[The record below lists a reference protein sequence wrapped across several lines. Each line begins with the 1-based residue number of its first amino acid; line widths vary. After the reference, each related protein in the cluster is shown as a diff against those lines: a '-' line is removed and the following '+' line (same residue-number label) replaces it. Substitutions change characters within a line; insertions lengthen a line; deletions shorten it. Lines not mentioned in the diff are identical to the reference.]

1 MSHDFERVSQV
12 SSRDLGSRIAFL
24 RLLHIDLWLFTPL
37 VLLSMAGLVVL
48 YSASGQSEPMMTA
61 QIRNL
66 FIAFAVLLITAQLR
80 LETLKI
86 VSPYVFALGLVLLVG
101 VAFFGVG
108 AKGAQRWLS
117 LGFIRFQPSEIMKVA
132 MPLAIAWWLSKKA
145 LPPTSKS
152 LFIAALMVAVPS
164 FLILQQPDLGTSLLV
179 ASSGLAVI
187 YMAGIQW
194 RYILSLIFAAL
205 VSIWPAWVFVLKDYQ
220 KQRILTLFNPES
232 DRLGAGW
239 NIIQSKTAI
248 GSGGWEGLG
257 WTQGSQ
263 AQLDFLPEGHTD
275 FIIAVLAEEFGFR
288 GVSLLFV
295 FYAAILLRGLVITW
309 RAQSSFA
316 RLLAGALITT
326 FFFGLVVNLGMVSG
340 LLPVVGV
347 PLPMVSYGG
356 TAMVSMMVAF
366 GVDGYFDGK
375 AGYSGNAMRRL
386 ISGQI

>member
-1 MSHDFERVSQV
+1 MSNDFARVAEV
-12 SSRDLGSRIAFL
+12 SSRELGARFPLL
-24 RLLHIDLWLFTPL
+24 RVLHIDLWLVVPLL
-37 VLLSMAGLVVL
+37 VLSVSGLFVL
-48 YSASGQSEPMMTA
+48 YSASGQSDVMLNTQIRNIVVAMAVLLMTA
-61 QIRNL
+61 QFR
-66 FIAFAVLLITAQLR
+66 V
-80 LETLKI
+80 ETLRG
-86 VSPYVFALGLVLLVG
+86 VSPFIFVLATLLLVA

-132 MPLAIAWWLSKKA
+132 MPLALAWWLSKKA
-145 LPPTSKS
+145 LPPDLRS
-152 LFIAALMVAVPS
+152 LAVAFAMVAVPS
-164 FLILQQPDLGTSLLV
+164 GLILQQPDLGTSLLV
-179 ASSGLAVI
+179 ATSGLAAI

-194 RYILSLIFAAL
+194 RYIFSMMAL
-205 VSIWPAWVFVLKDYQ
+205 GVVSIWPAWVFLLKDYQ
-220 KQRILTLFNPES
+220 KQRVLTLFNPES

-248 GSGGWEGLG
+248 GSGGWKGLG

-288 GVSLLFV
+288 GVLVLFLI
-295 FYAAILLRGLVITW
+295 YALILGRGLVITW

-316 RLLAGALITT
+316 RMLGGALVAT

-356 TAMVSMMVAF
+356 TAMVSMMIAF
-366 GVDGYFDGK
+366 GMLMAISTERPVTRT
-375 AGYSGNAMRRL
+375 MR
-386 ISGQI
+386 

>member
-12 SSRDLGSRIAFL
+12 SSRDLGSRIAVL
-24 RLLHIDLWLFTPL
+24 RFLHIDLWLFIPL
-37 VLLSMAGLVVL
+37 AALSMSGLVVL
-48 YSASGQSEPMMTA
+48 YSASGQSEVMMTT

-66 FIAFAVLLITAQLR
+66 FVAFFVLLLTAQLR
-80 LETLKI
+80 VETLKI
-86 VSPYVFALGLVLLVG
+86 VSPYIFAIGVALLIG

-108 AKGAQRWLS
+108 AKGAQRWLN

-132 MPLAIAWWLSKKA
+132 MPLAVAWWLSKKA
-145 LPPTSKS
+145 LPPSAKP
-152 LFIAALMVAVPS
+152 LVIAALMVAVPS
-164 FLILQQPDLGTSLLV
+164 LLILQQPDLGTSLLV

-194 RYILSLIFAAL
+194 RYILSLLIAAVL
-205 VSIWPAWVFVLKDYQ
+205 SIWPAWVFVLKDYQ
-220 KQRILTLFNPES
+220 KQRVLTLFNPES

-257 WTQGSQ
+257 WTRGSQ

-288 GVSLLFV
+288 GVSLLFLL
-295 FYAAILLRGLVITW
+295 YAAILLRGLAITW
-309 RAQSSFA
+309 NAQSSFA
-316 RLLAGALITT
+316 RLLAGALVTT

-366 GVDGYFDGK
+366 GILMAISTDKPVTRT
-375 AGYSGNAMRRL
+375 MR
-386 ISGQI
+386 

>member
-1 MSHDFERVSQV
+1 MNNEFARVAEV
-12 SSRDLGSRIAFL
+12 SSRELGAPVRLL
-24 RLLHIDLWLFTPL
+24 RVLHIDLWLIVPL
-37 VLLSMAGLVVL
+37 LMLSVGGLFVL
-48 YSASGQSEPMMTA
+48 YSASGQSDAMLNAQMRNIMVAMT
-61 QIRNL
+61 
-66 FIAFAVLLITAQLR
+66 VLLITAQFR
-80 LETLKI
+80 VETLRG
-86 VSPYVFALGLVLLVG
+86 VSPYIFALATLLLVA

-117 LGFIRFQPSEIMKVA
+117 LGFIRFQPSEVMKVA
-132 MPLAIAWWLSKKA
+132 MPLALAWWLSKKA
-145 LPPTSKS
+145 LPPDMRSVAVA
-152 LFIAALMVAVPS
+152 FAMVAVPS
-164 FLILQQPDLGTSLLV
+164 GLILQQPDLGTSLLV
-179 ASSGLAVI
+179 ATSGLAVI

-194 RYILSLIFAAL
+194 RYIFSIVALAL

-220 KQRILTLFNPES
+220 KQRVLTLFNPES

-288 GVSLLFV
+288 GVLLLFLI
-295 FYAAILLRGLVITW
+295 YAVILGRGLVITW

-316 RLLAGALITT
+316 RMLAGALVAT
-326 FFFGLVVNLGMVSG
+326 FFFGLVVNLGMVSA

-356 TAMVSMMVAF
+356 TAMVSMMIAF
-366 GVDGYFDGK
+366 GMLMAISTERPVTR
-375 AGYSGNAMRRL
+375 AMR
-386 ISGQI
+386 

>member
-12 SSRDLGSRIAFL
+12 SSRDLGSRIAVL
-24 RLLHIDLWLFTPL
+24 RFLHIDLWLFIPL
-37 VLLSMAGLVVL
+37 ATLSMAGLVVL
-48 YSASGQSEPMMTA
+48 YSASGQSEVMMTA

-66 FIAFAVLLITAQLR
+66 FVAFFVLLLTAQLR
-80 LETLKI
+80 VETLKI
-86 VSPYVFALGLVLLVG
+86 VSPYIFAIGVALLIG

-108 AKGAQRWLS
+108 AKGAQRWLD

-132 MPLAIAWWLSKKA
+132 MPLAVAWWLSKKA
-145 LPPTSKS
+145 LPPSAKP
-152 LFIAALMVAVPS
+152 LVIAALMVAVPS
-164 FLILQQPDLGTSLLV
+164 LLILQQPDLGTSLLV

-194 RYILSLIFAAL
+194 RYILSLLFAAVL
-205 VSIWPAWVFVLKDYQ
+205 SIWPAWVFVLKDYQ
-220 KQRILTLFNPES
+220 KQRVLTLFNPES

-257 WTQGSQ
+257 WTRGSQ

-288 GVSLLFV
+288 GVSLLFLL
-295 FYAAILLRGLVITW
+295 YAAILLRGLAITW
-309 RAQSSFA
+309 NAQSSFA
-316 RLLAGALITT
+316 RLLAGALVTT

-347 PLPMVSYGG
+347 PLPLVSYGG

-366 GVDGYFDGK
+366 GILMAISTDKPVTRT
-375 AGYSGNAMRRL
+375 MR
-386 ISGQI
+386 

>member
-12 SSRDLGSRIAFL
+12 SSRDLGSRIAVL
-24 RLLHIDLWLFTPL
+24 RFLHIDLWLFIPL
-37 VLLSMAGLVVL
+37 ATLSMAGLVVL
-48 YSASGQSEPMMTA
+48 YSASGQSEVMMTA

-66 FIAFAVLLITAQLR
+66 FVAFFVLLLTAQLR
-80 LETLKI
+80 VETLKI
-86 VSPYVFALGLVLLVG
+86 VSPYIFAIGAALLIG

-108 AKGAQRWLS
+108 AKGAQRWLD

-132 MPLAIAWWLSKKA
+132 MPLAVAWWLSKKA
-145 LPPTSKS
+145 LPPSAKP
-152 LFIAALMVAVPS
+152 LVIAALMVAVPS
-164 FLILQQPDLGTSLLV
+164 LLILQQPDLGTSLLV

-194 RYILSLIFAAL
+194 RYILSLLFAAVL
-205 VSIWPAWVFVLKDYQ
+205 SIWPAWVFVLKDYQ
-220 KQRILTLFNPES
+220 KQRVLTLFNPES

-257 WTQGSQ
+257 WTRGSQ

-288 GVSLLFV
+288 GVSLLFLL
-295 FYAAILLRGLVITW
+295 YAAILLRGLAITW
-309 RAQSSFA
+309 NAQSSFA
-316 RLLAGALITT
+316 RLLAGALVTT

-347 PLPMVSYGG
+347 PLPLVSYGG

-366 GVDGYFDGK
+366 GILMAISTDKPVTRT
-375 AGYSGNAMRRL
+375 MR
-386 ISGQI
+386 

>member
-24 RLLHIDLWLFTPL
+24 RLLHIDLWLFIPL

-48 YSASGQSEPMMTA
+48 YSASGQSEPMMAA

-66 FIAFAVLLITAQLR
+66 FVAFAVLLTTAQLR
-80 LETLKI
+80 METLKLI
-86 VSPYVFALGLVLLVG
+86 SPYVFALGLLLLVG

-132 MPLAIAWWLSKKA
+132 MPLAVAWWLSKKA
-145 LPPTSKS
+145 LPPTAKS
-152 LFIAALMVAVPS
+152 MLVAAMMVALPS
-164 FLILQQPDLGTSLLV
+164 FLILRQPDLGTSLLV

-194 RYILSLIFAAL
+194 RYILSLIL
-205 VSIWPAWVFVLKDYQ
+205 VAILSIWPAWVFVLKDYQ
-220 KQRILTLFNPES
+220 KQRVLTLFNPES

-257 WTQGSQ
+257 WMQGSQ

-288 GVSLLFV
+288 GVSLLFI
-295 FYAAILLRGLVITW
+295 FYTAILLRGLVITW

-366 GVDGYFDGK
+366 GMLMAISTEKPVTR
-375 AGYSGNAMRRL
+375 AMR
-386 ISGQI
+386 

>member
-12 SSRDLGSRIAFL
+12 SSRDLGSRIAVL
-24 RLLHIDLWLFTPL
+24 RFLHIDLWLFIPL
-37 VLLSMAGLVVL
+37 AALSMAGLVVL
-48 YSASGQSEPMMTA
+48 YSASGQSEVMMTT

-66 FIAFAVLLITAQLR
+66 VVAFFVLLLTAQLR
-80 LETLKI
+80 VETLKI
-86 VSPYVFALGLVLLVG
+86 VSPYIFAVGVALLIG

-108 AKGAQRWLS
+108 AKGAQRWLD

-132 MPLAIAWWLSKKA
+132 MPLAVAWWLSKKA
-145 LPPTSKS
+145 LPPSAKP
-152 LFIAALMVAVPS
+152 LVIAALMVAVPS
-164 FLILQQPDLGTSLLV
+164 LLILQQPDLGTSLLV

-194 RYILSLIFAAL
+194 RYILSLLIAAVL
-205 VSIWPAWVFVLKDYQ
+205 SIWPAWVFVLKDYQ
-220 KQRILTLFNPES
+220 KQRVLTLFNPES

-257 WTQGSQ
+257 WTRGSQ

-288 GVSLLFV
+288 GVSLLFLL
-295 FYAAILLRGLVITW
+295 YAAILLRGLAITW
-309 RAQSSFA
+309 NAQSSFA
-316 RLLAGALITT
+316 RLLAGALVTT

-347 PLPMVSYGG
+347 PLPLVSYGG

-366 GVDGYFDGK
+366 GILMAISTDKPVTRT
-375 AGYSGNAMRRL
+375 MR
-386 ISGQI
+386 

>member
-12 SSRDLGSRIAFL
+12 SSRDLGARIAFL
-24 RLLHIDLWLFTPL
+24 RLLHIDLWLFIPL
-37 VLLSMAGLVVL
+37 VLLSVAGLVVL

-152 LFIAALMVAVPS
+152 LLIAAMMVAVPS

-194 RYILSLIFAAL
+194 RYILSLVLVAL

-366 GVDGYFDGK
+366 GLLMAISTEKPVTR
-375 AGYSGNAMRRL
+375 AMR
-386 ISGQI
+386 

>member
-24 RLLHIDLWLFTPL
+24 RLLHIDLWLFIP
-37 VLLSMAGLVVL
+37 LLSLSVGGLAVL

-66 FIAFAVLLITAQLR
+66 FIAFAVLLMTAQLR

-152 LFIAALMVAVPS
+152 LLIAAMMVATPS

-194 RYILSLIFAAL
+194 RYILSLVLIAL

-288 GVSLLFV
+288 GVGLLFV
-295 FYAAILLRGLVITW
+295 FYAAILFRGLVITW

-316 RLLAGALITT
+316 RLLAGALTTT

-366 GVDGYFDGK
+366 GMLMAISTEKPVTR
-375 AGYSGNAMRRL
+375 AMR
-386 ISGQI
+386 

>member
-12 SSRDLGSRIAFL
+12 SSRDLGSRIAVL
-24 RLLHIDLWLFTPL
+24 RFLHIDLWLFIPL
-37 VLLSMAGLVVL
+37 ATLSMAGLVVL
-48 YSASGQSEPMMTA
+48 YSASGQSEAMMAT

-66 FIAFAVLLITAQLR
+66 FVAFFVLLLTAQLR
-80 LETLKI
+80 VETLKI
-86 VSPYVFALGLVLLVG
+86 VSPYIFAIGVALLIG

-108 AKGAQRWLS
+108 AKGAQRWLN

-132 MPLAIAWWLSKKA
+132 MPLAVAWWLSKRA
-145 LPPTSKS
+145 LPPSAKP
-152 LFIAALMVAVPS
+152 LVIAALMVAVPS
-164 FLILQQPDLGTSLLV
+164 LLILQQPDLGTSLLV

-194 RYILSLIFAAL
+194 RYILSLLIAAVL
-205 VSIWPAWVFVLKDYQ
+205 SIWPAWVFVLKDYQ
-220 KQRILTLFNPES
+220 KQRVLTLFNPES

-239 NIIQSKTAI
+239 NIIQSKTAN

-257 WTQGSQ
+257 WTRGSQ

-288 GVSLLFV
+288 GVSLLFLL
-295 FYAAILLRGLVITW
+295 YAAILLRGLAITW
-309 RAQSSFA
+309 NAQSSFA
-316 RLLAGALITT
+316 RLLAGALVTT

-366 GVDGYFDGK
+366 GILMAISTDKPVTR
-375 AGYSGNAMRRL
+375 AMR
-386 ISGQI
+386 

>member
-12 SSRDLGSRIAFL
+12 SSRDLGSRIAVL
-24 RLLHIDLWLFTPL
+24 RFLHIDLWLFIPL
-37 VLLSMAGLVVL
+37 AALSLAGLVVL
-48 YSASGQSEPMMTA
+48 YSASGQSEVMMTT

-66 FIAFAVLLITAQLR
+66 FVAFFVLLLTAQLR
-80 LETLKI
+80 VETLKI
-86 VSPYVFALGLVLLVG
+86 VSPYIFAIGVALLIG

-108 AKGAQRWLS
+108 AKGAQRWLN

-132 MPLAIAWWLSKKA
+132 MPLAVAWWLSKKA
-145 LPPTSKS
+145 LPPSAKP
-152 LFIAALMVAVPS
+152 LLVAALMVAMPS
-164 FLILQQPDLGTSLLV
+164 LLILQQPDLGTSLLV

-194 RYILSLIFAAL
+194 RYILSLLVAAVL
-205 VSIWPAWVFVLKDYQ
+205 SIWPAWVFVLKDYQ
-220 KQRILTLFNPES
+220 KQRVLTLFNPES

-257 WTQGSQ
+257 WTRGSQ

-288 GVSLLFV
+288 GVSLLFLL
-295 FYAAILLRGLVITW
+295 YAAILLRGLAITW
-309 RAQSSFA
+309 NTQSSFA
-316 RLLAGALITT
+316 RLLAGALVTT

-366 GVDGYFDGK
+366 GILMAISTDKPVTR
-375 AGYSGNAMRRL
+375 AMR
-386 ISGQI
+386 

>member
-1 MSHDFERVSQV
+1 M
-12 SSRDLGSRIAFL
+12 
-24 RLLHIDLWLFTPL
+24 
-37 VLLSMAGLVVL
+37 
-48 YSASGQSEPMMTA
+48 
-61 QIRNL
+61 
-66 FIAFAVLLITAQLR
+66 
-80 LETLKI
+80 
-86 VSPYVFALGLVLLVG
+86 
-101 VAFFGVG
+101 
-108 AKGAQRWLS
+108 
-117 LGFIRFQPSEIMKVA
+117 
-132 MPLAIAWWLSKKA
+132 
-145 LPPTSKS
+145 
-152 LFIAALMVAVPS
+152 FIAALMVAAPS
-164 FLILQQPDLGTSLLV
+164 FLILRQPDLGTSLLV
-179 ASSGLAVI
+179 ANSGLAVI

-194 RYILSLIFAAL
+194 RYILSLILVAL
-205 VSIWPAWVFVLKDYQ
+205 MSVWPAWVFVLKDYQ

-295 FYAAILLRGLVITW
+295 LYITILVRGLFITW
-309 RAQSSFA
+309 HAQSSFS
-316 RLLAGALITT
+316 RLLAGALIAT

-356 TAMVSMMVAF
+356 TAMVSTMVAF
-366 GVDGYFDGK
+366 GMLMAISTEKPVTR
-375 AGYSGNAMRRL
+375 AMR
-386 ISGQI
+386 

>member
-24 RLLHIDLWLFTPL
+24 RLLHIDLWLFVPL
-37 VLLSMAGLVVL
+37 LLLSMAGLVVL

-66 FIAFAVLLITAQLR
+66 FIAFAVLLTTAQLR

-194 RYILSLIFAAL
+194 RYILSLVLVAL

-295 FYAAILLRGLVITW
+295 FYTAILLRGLIITW

-366 GVDGYFDGK
+366 GVLMAISTEK
-375 AGYSGNAMRRL
+375 PITRAMR
-386 ISGQI
+386 

>member
-1 MSHDFERVSQV
+1 MSNDFARVAEF
-12 SSRDLGSRIAFL
+12 SSRELGARVRLL
-24 RLLHIDLWLFTPL
+24 RVLHIDLWLVVPLL
-37 VLLSMAGLVVL
+37 VLSVGGLFVL
-48 YSASGQSEPMMTA
+48 HSASGQSDVMLNAQMRNIAVAMT
-61 QIRNL
+61 
-66 FIAFAVLLITAQLR
+66 VLLITAQFR
-80 LETLKI
+80 VETLRG
-86 VSPYVFALGLVLLVG
+86 VSPYIFALATLLLVA

-117 LGFIRFQPSEIMKVA
+117 LGFIRFQPSEVMKVA
-132 MPLAIAWWLSKKA
+132 MPLALAWWLSKKA
-145 LPPTSKS
+145 LPPDLRS
-152 LFIAALMVAVPS
+152 LAVAFAMVAVPS
-164 FLILQQPDLGTSLLV
+164 ALILQQPDLGTSLLV
-179 ASSGLAVI
+179 ATSGLAAI

-194 RYILSLIFAAL
+194 RYIFSMIALAL
-205 VSIWPAWVFVLKDYQ
+205 VSIWPAWVFLLKDYQ
-220 KQRILTLFNPES
+220 KQRVLTLFNPES

-257 WTQGSQ
+257 WTRGSQ

-288 GVSLLFV
+288 GVLLLFLI
-295 FYAAILLRGLVITW
+295 YAVILGRGLVITW

-316 RLLAGALITT
+316 RMLAGALVAT

-356 TAMVSMMVAF
+356 TAMVSMMIAF
-366 GVDGYFDGK
+366 GLLMAISTERPVTR
-375 AGYSGNAMRRL
+375 AMR
-386 ISGQI
+386 

>member
-12 SSRDLGSRIAFL
+12 SSRDLGSRIAVL
-24 RLLHIDLWLFTPL
+24 RFLHIDLWLFIPL
-37 VLLSMAGLVVL
+37 ATLSMAGLVVL
-48 YSASGQSEPMMTA
+48 YSASGQSEAMMAT

-66 FIAFAVLLITAQLR
+66 FVAFFVLLLTAQLR
-80 LETLKI
+80 VETLKI
-86 VSPYVFALGLVLLVG
+86 VSPYIFAIGVALLIG

-108 AKGAQRWLS
+108 AKGAQRWLN

-132 MPLAIAWWLSKKA
+132 MPLAVAWWLSKKA
-145 LPPTSKS
+145 LPPSAKP
-152 LFIAALMVAVPS
+152 LLVAALMVAMPS
-164 FLILQQPDLGTSLLV
+164 LLILQQPDLGTSLLV

-194 RYILSLIFAAL
+194 RYILSLLVAAVL
-205 VSIWPAWVFVLKDYQ
+205 SIWPAWVFVLKDYQ
-220 KQRILTLFNPES
+220 KQRVLTLFNPES

-257 WTQGSQ
+257 WTRGSQ

-288 GVSLLFV
+288 GVSLLFLL
-295 FYAAILLRGLVITW
+295 YAAILLRGLAITW
-309 RAQSSFA
+309 NTQSSFA
-316 RLLAGALITT
+316 RLLAGALVTT

-366 GVDGYFDGK
+366 GILMAISTDKPV
-375 AGYSGNAMRRL
+375 SRAMR
-386 ISGQI
+386 

>member
-1 MSHDFERVSQV
+1 MTNEFARVAEV
-12 SSRDLGSRIAFL
+12 SSRELGSRIRLL
-24 RLLHIDLWLFTPL
+24 RVLHIDLWLVVPL
-37 VLLSMAGLVVL
+37 LMLSVGGLFVL
-48 YSASGQSEPMMTA
+48 YSASGQSEVMLNAQMRNILVAMT
-61 QIRNL
+61 
-66 FIAFAVLLITAQLR
+66 VLLITAQFRVEKLR
-80 LETLKI
+80 G
-86 VSPYVFALGLVLLVG
+86 VSPYIFALATLLLVA

-117 LGFIRFQPSEIMKVA
+117 LGFIRFQPSEVMKVV
-132 MPLAIAWWLSKKA
+132 MPLALAWWLSKKA
-145 LPPTSKS
+145 LPPD
-152 LFIAALMVAVPS
+152 LRWLAVAFAMVAVPS
-164 FLILQQPDLGTSLLV
+164 GLILQQPDLGTSLLV
-179 ASSGLAVI
+179 ASGGLAAI

-194 RYILSLIFAAL
+194 RYIFSVMSLAL
-205 VSIWPAWVFVLKDYQ
+205 VSMWPAWVFVLKDYQ
-220 KQRILTLFNPES
+220 KQRVLTLFNPES

-288 GVSLLFV
+288 GVLVLFLI
-295 FYAAILLRGLVITW
+295 YAVILGRGLVITW

-316 RLLAGALITT
+316 RILGGALVAT

-356 TAMVSMMVAF
+356 TAMVSMMIAF
-366 GVDGYFDGK
+366 GMLMAISTERPVTR
-375 AGYSGNAMRRL
+375 SMR
-386 ISGQI
+386 

>member
-12 SSRDLGSRIAFL
+12 SSRDLGSRIAVL
-24 RLLHIDLWLFTPL
+24 RFLHIDLWLFIPL
-37 VLLSMAGLVVL
+37 AALSLAGLVVL
-48 YSASGQSEPMMTA
+48 YSASGQSEVMMTT

-66 FIAFAVLLITAQLR
+66 FVAFFVLLLTAQLR
-80 LETLKI
+80 IETLKI
-86 VSPYVFALGLVLLVG
+86 VSPYIFAIGVALLFG

-108 AKGAQRWLS
+108 AKGAQRWLD

-132 MPLAIAWWLSKKA
+132 MPLAVAWWLSKRA
-145 LPPTSKS
+145 LPPSAKP
-152 LFIAALMVAVPS
+152 LVIAALMVAVPS
-164 FLILQQPDLGTSLLV
+164 LLILQQPDLGTSLLV

-194 RYILSLIFAAL
+194 RYILSLLIAAVL
-205 VSIWPAWVFVLKDYQ
+205 SIWPAWVFVLKDYQ
-220 KQRILTLFNPES
+220 KQRVLTLFNPES

-257 WTQGSQ
+257 WTRGSQ

-288 GVSLLFV
+288 GVSLLFLL
-295 FYAAILLRGLVITW
+295 YAAILLRGLAITW
-309 RAQSSFA
+309 NTQSSFA
-316 RLLAGALITT
+316 RLLAGALVTT

-366 GVDGYFDGK
+366 GILMAISTDKPVTR
-375 AGYSGNAMRRL
+375 AMR
-386 ISGQI
+386 

>member
-24 RLLHIDLWLFTPL
+24 RLLHIDLWLFVPL
-37 VLLSMAGLVVL
+37 LLLSMAGLVVL

-66 FIAFAVLLITAQLR
+66 FIAFAVLLTTAQLR

-86 VSPYVFALGLVLLVG
+86 VSPYAFALGLVLLVG

-152 LFIAALMVAVPS
+152 LLIAAMMVAVPS

-194 RYILSLIFAAL
+194 RYILSLVLVAL

-295 FYAAILLRGLVITW
+295 FYTAILLRGLIITW

-366 GVDGYFDGK
+366 GVLMAISTEK
-375 AGYSGNAMRRL
+375 PVTRAMR
-386 ISGQI
+386 

>member
-12 SSRDLGSRIAFL
+12 SSRDLGSRIAIL
-24 RLLHIDLWLFTPL
+24 RFLHIDLWLFIPL
-37 VLLSMAGLVVL
+37 AALSMAGLVVL
-48 YSASGQSEPMMTA
+48 YSASGQSEVMMTA

-66 FIAFAVLLITAQLR
+66 FVAFFVLLLTAQLR
-80 LETLKI
+80 VETLKI
-86 VSPYVFALGLVLLVG
+86 VSPYIFAIGVALLIG

-108 AKGAQRWLS
+108 AKGAQRWLD

-132 MPLAIAWWLSKKA
+132 MPLAVAWWLSKKA
-145 LPPTSKS
+145 LPPSAKP
-152 LFIAALMVAVPS
+152 LMIAALMVAVPS
-164 FLILQQPDLGTSLLV
+164 LLILQQPDLGTSLLV

-194 RYILSLIFAAL
+194 RYILSLLIAAVL
-205 VSIWPAWVFVLKDYQ
+205 SIWPAWVFVLKDYQ
-220 KQRILTLFNPES
+220 KQRVLTLFNPES

-257 WTQGSQ
+257 WTRGSQ

-288 GVSLLFV
+288 GVSLLLLLYV
-295 FYAAILLRGLVITW
+295 AILLRGLAITW
-309 RAQSSFA
+309 NAQSSFA
-316 RLLAGALITT
+316 RLLAGALVTT

-366 GVDGYFDGK
+366 GILMAISTDKPVTRT
-375 AGYSGNAMRRL
+375 MR
-386 ISGQI
+386 

>member
-12 SSRDLGSRIAFL
+12 SSRDLGSRIAVL
-24 RLLHIDLWLFTPL
+24 RFLHIDLWLFIPL
-37 VLLSMAGLVVL
+37 AALSMAGLVVL
-48 YSASGQSEPMMTA
+48 YSASGQSEVMMTA

-66 FIAFAVLLITAQLR
+66 FVAFFVLLLTAQLR
-80 LETLKI
+80 VETLKI
-86 VSPYVFALGLVLLVG
+86 VSPYIFAIGVALLIG

-108 AKGAQRWLS
+108 AKGAQRWLD

-132 MPLAIAWWLSKKA
+132 MPLAVAWWLSKKA
-145 LPPTSKS
+145 LPPSAKP
-152 LFIAALMVAVPS
+152 LVIAALMVAVPS
-164 FLILQQPDLGTSLLV
+164 LLILQQPDLGTSLLV

-194 RYILSLIFAAL
+194 RYILSLLIAAVL
-205 VSIWPAWVFVLKDYQ
+205 SIWPAWVFVLKDYQ
-220 KQRILTLFNPES
+220 KQRVLTLFNPES

-257 WTQGSQ
+257 WTRGSQ

-288 GVSLLFV
+288 GVSLLFLL
-295 FYAAILLRGLVITW
+295 YAAILLRGLAITW
-309 RAQSSFA
+309 NAQSSFA
-316 RLLAGALITT
+316 RLLAGALVTT

-347 PLPMVSYGG
+347 PLPLVSYGG

-366 GVDGYFDGK
+366 GILMAISTDKPVTRT
-375 AGYSGNAMRRL
+375 MR
-386 ISGQI
+386 

>member
-12 SSRDLGSRIAFL
+12 SSRDLGSRIAVL
-24 RLLHIDLWLFTPL
+24 RFLHIDLWLFIPL
-37 VLLSMAGLVVL
+37 AALSMAGLVVL
-48 YSASGQSEPMMTA
+48 YSASGQSEVMMTA

-66 FIAFAVLLITAQLR
+66 FVAFFVLLLTAQLR
-80 LETLKI
+80 VETLKI
-86 VSPYVFALGLVLLVG
+86 VSPYIFAIGVALLIG

-108 AKGAQRWLS
+108 AKGAQRWLN

-132 MPLAIAWWLSKKA
+132 MPLAVAWWLSKKA
-145 LPPTSKS
+145 LPPSAKP
-152 LFIAALMVAVPS
+152 LVIAALMVAVPS
-164 FLILQQPDLGTSLLV
+164 LLILRQPDLGTSLLV

-194 RYILSLIFAAL
+194 RYILSLLIAAVL
-205 VSIWPAWVFVLKDYQ
+205 SIWPAWVFVLKDYQ
-220 KQRILTLFNPES
+220 KQRVLTLFNPES

-257 WTQGSQ
+257 WTRGSQ

-288 GVSLLFV
+288 GVSLLFLL
-295 FYAAILLRGLVITW
+295 YAAILLRGLAITW
-309 RAQSSFA
+309 NAQSSFA
-316 RLLAGALITT
+316 RLLAGALVTT

-366 GVDGYFDGK
+366 GILMAISTDKPVTRT
-375 AGYSGNAMRRL
+375 MR
-386 ISGQI
+386 

>member
-12 SSRDLGSRIAFL
+12 SSRDLGSRIALL
-24 RLLHIDLWLFTPL
+24 RFLHIDLWLFLPL
-37 VLLSMAGLVVL
+37 VLLSVAGLVVL
-48 YSASGQSEPMMTA
+48 YSASGQSEAMMTA
-61 QIRNL
+61 QIRNHFVAL
-66 FIAFAVLLITAQLR
+66 AVLLITAQLR
-80 LETLKI
+80 LDTLKI
-86 VSPYVFALGLVLLVG
+86 VSPYVFGLGVVLLIG

-132 MPLAIAWWLSKKA
+132 MPLALAWWLSKRA
-145 LPPTSKS
+145 LPPTSKAV
-152 LFIAALMVAVPS
+152 FIAALMVAAPS
-164 FLILQQPDLGTSLLV
+164 FLILRQPDLGTSLLV
-179 ASSGLAVI
+179 ANSGLAVI

-194 RYILSLIFAAL
+194 RYILSLILVAL
-205 VSIWPAWVFVLKDYQ
+205 MSVWPAWVFVLKDYQ

-295 FYAAILLRGLVITW
+295 LYITILARGLFITW
-309 RAQSSFA
+309 HAQSSFA
-316 RLLAGALITT
+316 RLLAGALIAT

-356 TAMVSMMVAF
+356 TAMVSTMVAF
-366 GVDGYFDGK
+366 GMLMAISTEKPVTR
-375 AGYSGNAMRRL
+375 AMR
-386 ISGQI
+386 